1 MRKFTRCGA
10 TSGSTHHGEFA
21 KPQGI
26 PRGFLRLYLL
36 RQIGEKPSH
45 GYDILRTIEEK
56 TKGSWRPGAG
66 SIYPILKELV
76 SERLIKAGNVPIS
89 ATSQRVYEIT
99 PVGKEFLNKSGDTLL
114 KAGRNWEAMRSIW
127 VELADPKDVASIF
140 PHMSTGQMEFV
151 RQLVDAKK
159 NKMRK
164 NEVRRMLKEYLI
176 NLERQIDWTKS
187 RLKQLS
193 F

>member
-1 MRKFTRCGA
+1 
-10 TSGSTHHGEFA
+10 
-21 KPQGI
+21 
-26 PRGFLRLYLL
+26 LL

-56 TKGSWRPGAG
+56 TNGSWRPGAG

-127 VELADPKDVASIF
+127 VELADPKDVGSIF